1 MLELI
6 FALMVA
12 AVVLIF
18 LPFFIGFVLPLAILS
33 MFIGLLWPLAGFL
46 IFAGGITLAVIF
58 LLTCG

>member
-1 MLELI
+1 MLELL

-18 LPFFIGFVLPLAILS
+18 LPFFISFVLPLAILS
-33 MFIGLLWPLAGFL
+33 LAVGLLFPLAGFL

-58 LLTCG
+58 LFTFG